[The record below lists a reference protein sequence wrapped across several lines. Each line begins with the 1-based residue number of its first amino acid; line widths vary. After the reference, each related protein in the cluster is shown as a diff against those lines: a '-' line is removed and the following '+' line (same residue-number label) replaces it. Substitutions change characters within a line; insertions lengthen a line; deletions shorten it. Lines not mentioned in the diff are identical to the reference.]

1 MKTTTLMSKMSKKLR
16 SWWTDRD
23 IFSFDDEQITVSAR
37 EIAWVETVL
46 RNTDFKTIDI
56 KM

>member
-1 MKTTTLMSKMSKKLR
+1 MKTTSLMSKMSKKLK

-23 IFSFDDEQITVSAR
+23 IFSFNDQQITVSAR

-46 RNTDFKTIDI
+46 RHTDFKTIDL